1 MYLRGRSCT
10 RHGQTSWLHSVW
22 TPSRS
27 DVHEEA
33 TRAFDELVRQA
44 VPEALQRS
52 FGCSGVPYVY
62 LLVVLLPFMGEGF
75 DAVGSEIARR
85 STFRE
90 AFLRC
95 WYWFALHFRAGP
107 MLVAVVILLSHR
119 CYQGRDFLLKGYVAL
134 VWIAALLVTFGAQSR
149 SCQICVQWSVTFSW
163 LSVSPLH

>member
-1 MYLRGRSCT
+1 MHPSWP
-10 RHGQTSWLHSVW
+10 TSWLHSVW

-134 VWIAALLVTFGAQSR
+134 VWIAALLVTSVPKP